1 MNAYQIGLIIQAC
14 VSVIAVTAVFI
25 LTGLG
30 GMFSLGQAAY
40 LCIGAYS
47 TFLLMQYA
55 GLPLLLAAFLGVLFG
70 GALAFIVGLLT
81 LKLRRDYFTLMSVA
95 LGQAIPALVVVFK
108 EYTKGAMGYTK
119 IPKIGNLIW
128 IAAGV
133 TILVLFCAR
142 NFKYSRFGRMCLAL
156 KSDELAAK
164 SFGIHVY
171 QLKIKTYMLASAIGC
186 IAGILLALRSR
197 YIDNNMFGWSYSA
210 EMQIFMFF
218 GGTNSL
224 TGSAISAFLLKLL
237 PSFLRDITLFGQS
250 MEEYRT
256 ILYCVLIICI
266 INFRPT
272 GLLGERELDF
282 AALRKWLGKRVKA
295 RKVSQEGGNAH
306 EQ

>member
-1 MNAYQIGLIIQAC
+1 MNPYQIGLIIQAC
-14 VSVIAVTAVFI
+14 VSVIAVAAVFI

-40 LCIGAYS
+40 LCIGAYT

-55 GLPLLLAAFLGVLFG
+55 GLPLLLAAFLGVAS
-70 GALAFIVGLLT
+70 GAILAFIVGLLT

-108 EYTKGAMGYTK
+108 DVTRGALGYTK
-119 IPKIGNLIW
+119 IPKIENLIW
-128 IAAGV
+128 I
-133 TILVLFCAR
+133 TIAITALVLFCAR

-164 SFGIHVY
+164 SFGINVY
-171 QLKIKTYMLASAIGC
+171 RLKIKTYILASAIGC
-186 IAGILLALRSR
+186 VAGILLALRSR
-197 YIDNNMFGWSYSA
+197 YIDNNMFSWAYSA

-237 PSFLRDITLFGQS
+237 PSFLRDVTVFGQS

-256 ILYCVLIICI
+256 ILYCILILLV
-266 INFRPT
+266 INFRPK
-272 GLLGERELDF
+272 GLLGEKELGF
-282 AALRKWLGKRVKA
+282 AALRRVFAGRGGKSKA
-295 RKVSQEGGNAH
+295 PEKGRETH
-306 EQ
+306 E